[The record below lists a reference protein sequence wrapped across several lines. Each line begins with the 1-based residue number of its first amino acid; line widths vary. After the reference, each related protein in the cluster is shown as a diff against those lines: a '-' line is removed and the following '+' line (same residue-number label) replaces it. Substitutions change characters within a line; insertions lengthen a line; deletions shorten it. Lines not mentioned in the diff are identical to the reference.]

1 MIVYLFQ
8 KTKQQL
14 KPGHLPLSH
23 RTWWKKTCIYIYIY
37 LYMYIFLEIHKWL
50 PITDT
55 SNLEQWWWP
64 SLPQQAL
71 RKGHA
76 GPPMDF
82 SKTLVRHNHR
92 HETWEGAVGYP
103 WLHGNK
109 GDLVP
114 MCLLPTWYGENGSTV
129 HHDVIDV
136 ISNKK
141 QYHRHAACCQQSA
154 LARSQGQCPRH
165 GVW

>member
-1 MIVYLFQ
+1 MYSQNCDRIPVSKN
-8 KTKQQL
+8 KTTVETW
-14 KPGHLPLSH
+14 PL
-23 RTWWKKTCIYIYIY
+23 TPQPQNVMKKDMHIY

-114 MCLLPTWYGENGSTV
+114 MCLLPT
-129 HHDVIDV
+129 
-136 ISNKK
+136 
-141 QYHRHAACCQQSA
+141 
-154 LARSQGQCPRH
+154 
-165 GVW
+165 